1 MEAKGITEDEQ
12 AEEERRSKAGE
23 RTKPGTLNLEGLSRT
38 T

>member
-1 MEAKGITEDEQ
+1 MEAKEITEEEQDER
-12 AEEERRSKAGE
+12 ERRSKAGE